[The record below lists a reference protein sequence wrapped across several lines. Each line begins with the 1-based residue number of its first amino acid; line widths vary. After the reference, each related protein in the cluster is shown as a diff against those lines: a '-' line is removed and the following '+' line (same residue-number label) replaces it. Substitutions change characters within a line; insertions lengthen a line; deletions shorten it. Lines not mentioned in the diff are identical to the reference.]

1 MASTY
6 QTNRAGSGSS
16 GGSGGSSVPYVQSV
30 VVGDWNT
37 SSTPGSQAS
46 FSGSVAQDASAGPEF
61 TGTIT
66 IQADNAGTAG
76 NVNLTAFGWTGGDSV
91 NQIVSAYNLANPGN
105 TLTVLAGG
113 FEVPD
118 PVETIQLTG
127 GTDPVSDPDYTLNI
141 LETTHEKGT
150 EPTVTLYEENGGI
163 FEEVEAYVAIDA
175 TGNIT
180 IKVPVSPDG
189 RFTGKIVVN

>member
-6 QTNRAGSGSS
+6 QTNRAGSG
-16 GGSGGSSVPYVQSV
+16 GTGGGSSTPYVQSV
-30 VVGDWNT
+30 VLGDWNT
-37 SSTPGSQAS
+37 SSTPGTQAS
-46 FSGSVAQDASAGPEF
+46 FFGSVAQDDTAGSGF

-66 IQADNAGTAG
+66 IQADNPGLAG
-76 NVNLTAFGWTGGDSV
+76 NVNLTAFGWSGGDTV

-113 FEVPD
+113 IEYPD
-118 PVETIQLTG
+118 PAETIQLTG
-127 GTDPVSDPDYTLNI
+127 GTDLVADPDYTLTI
-141 LETTHEKGT
+141 AESSHSKGT
-150 EPTVTLYEENGGI
+150 GPSITLYEAVGGI
-163 FEEVEAYVAIDA
+163 FEEVDTYVAIDA

-180 IKVPVSPDG
+180 IKVPVNPDG